1 MSYKQA
7 ENAAEQLSD
16 ICTVF
21 ASGLGAF
28 NALLSVLRISVR
40 MSARKGI
47 SCPTQDPN
55 CTRIVESLSSWNNSA
70 MGAYRLVDLPPVT
83 TAVAMVEEAV
93 HPFPTVDVPDHAHYT
108 IGAVILAVGITG
120 MLGNFLVIY
129 AFSRSR
135 TLRTPANLFIINLAI
150 TDFLMCATQAPIFF
164 TTSMHKR
171 WIFGEK
177 GCEVYAFCGAL
188 FGICS
193 MITLMVIAVDRYFV
207 ITRPLA
213 SIGVLSQKRA
223 LLILL
228 VAWTYSLGWSLPP
241 FFGWSAYVPEGLLTS
256 CTWDY
261 MTFTP
266 SVRAYTMLLFIF
278 VFFIPLIVIIY
289 CYFFIFR
296 SIRSTNEAVGKI
308 NGDNKR
314 DSMKRFQRLK
324 NEWKMAKIALIV
336 ILMYSEI
343 LTPYMNSVPAVIAK
357 ASAIHN
363 PIIYAITHPKY
374 RLAIAKYIPCLR
386 LLLCIHKRDLHSFNS
401 SLLSTRRST
410 VTSQSSDMSGRFR
423 RTSTGKSRLSSASDS
438 ESGWTDTEADL
449 SSISS
454 RPASRQVSCDI
465 SKDTTEV
472 TEFKP
477 CNSSSFKSKLKSH
490 DSGIFEKSSSDVDDV
505 SLAGLIQPERS
516 FTGAGD
522 NTDVPISRGAIGR
535 IPSIV
540 ITSESSSFLPS
551 SRSSHRSSRSVVST
565 AGSNAARRD
574 SRVAI
579 QQGAAHLATA
589 SDCTEPARPQYP

>member
-1 MSYKQA
+1 MS
-7 ENAAEQLSD
+7 
-16 ICTVF
+16 
-21 ASGLGAF
+21 GAVR
-28 NALLSVLRISVR
+28 SV
-40 MSARKGI
+40 RKGI

-55 CTRIVESLSSWNNSA
+55 CTRIVESLSSWNNSV
-70 MGAYRLVDLPPVT
+70 MSAYRLVDLPPT
-83 TAVAMVEEAV
+83 TTSVAMVEESV
-93 HPFPTVDVPDHAHYT
+93 YPFPTVDVPDHAHYT

-150 TDFLMCATQAPIFF
+150 TDFLMSPSRTVSYREVVSLIGKQVADLETNDTPN
-164 TTSMHKR
+164 SVPPVSP
-171 WIFGEK
+171 
-177 GCEVYAFCGAL
+177 GCELYAFCGAL

-207 ITRPLA
+207 ITAA
-213 SIGVLSQKRA
+213 SLHRCVVSEESSA
-223 LLILL
+223 DSSD
-228 VAWTYSLGWSLPP
+228 SLGLFTWLEPATLLWLES
-241 FFGWSAYVPEGLLTS
+241 FGTSALHSGSSMREHTNMRGFTNSAALDSDLCRIKVVSEDRGFQLKRDRLVKPGAYVPEGLLTS

-314 DSMKRFQRLK
+314 DSIKRFQRLK

-336 ILMYSEI
+336 ILM
-343 LTPYMNSVPAVIAK
+343 
-357 ASAIHN
+357 
-363 PIIYAITHPKY
+363 
-374 RLAIAKYIPCLR
+374 LAIAKYIPCLR
-386 LLLCIHKRDLHSFNS
+386 VLLCIPKHDLHSLHS
-401 SLLSTRRST
+401 SFMSTRRST
-410 VTSQSSDMSGRFR
+410 VTSQSSDMSGQLR

-449 SSISS
+449 SSMGS
-454 RPASRQVSCDI
+454 RPASRQVSCEI
-465 SKDTTEV
+465 SKDTAEIPD
-472 TEFKP
+472 FKP

-490 DSGIFEKSSSDVDDV
+490 DSGIFEKASD
-505 SLAGLIQPERS
+505 G
-516 FTGAGD
+516 
-522 NTDVPISRGAIGR
+522 TDVPISRGAIGR

-540 ITSESSSFLPS
+540 ITSESSTFLPSVRPSYRS
-551 SRSSHRSSRSVVST
+551 SRSSMSS
-565 AGSNAARRD
+565 AGANPPRRD
-574 SRVAI
+574 SPGGV
-579 QQGAAHLATA
+579 QQGAVHLSTAAETPESAHP
-589 SDCTEPARPQYP
+589 DNPRPQHL

>member
-1 MSYKQA
+1 MFH
-7 ENAAEQLSD
+7 
-16 ICTVF
+16 TVKN
-21 ASGLGAF
+21 SIK
-28 NALLSVLRISVR
+28 N
-40 MSARKGI
+40 
-47 SCPTQDPN
+47 
-55 CTRIVESLSSWNNSA
+55 IVEKIVRPENGCIVLVNKKWFTCFFSSELLINVRSC
-70 MGAYRLVDLPPVT
+70 VFK
-83 TAVAMVEEAV
+83 VAMVEESV
-93 HPFPTVDVPDHAHYT
+93 YPFPTVDVPDHAHYT

-177 GCEVYAFCGAL
+177 GCELYAFCGAL

-228 VAWTYSLGWSLPP
+228 IAWAYSLGWSLPP

-261 MTFTP
+261 VTFTP

-314 DSMKRFQRLK
+314 DSIKQFQRLK

-336 ILMYSEI
+336 ILMYVISWSPYSTVALTAFAGYSDM

-386 LLLCIHKRDLHSFNS
+386 VLLCVPKRDLHSLHS
-401 SLLSTRRST
+401 SFMSTRRST
-410 VTSQSSDMSGRFR
+410 VTSQSSDMSGQFR

-449 SSISS
+449 SSMSS

-465 SKDTTEV
+465 SKDTAEIPD
-472 TEFKP
+472 FKP
-477 CNSSSFKSKLKSH
+477 SNSSSFKSKLKSH
-490 DSGIFEKSSSDVDDV
+490 DSGIFEKVTSQAECFTYVASIK
-505 SLAGLIQPERS
+505 GL
-516 FTGAGD
+516 
-522 NTDVPISRGAIGR
+522 
-535 IPSIV
+535 
-540 ITSESSSFLPS
+540 
-551 SRSSHRSSRSVVST
+551 
-565 AGSNAARRD
+565 
-574 SRVAI
+574 
-579 QQGAAHLATA
+579 
-589 SDCTEPARPQYP
+589 

>member
-1 MSYKQA
+1 LSSKYQILCSTGYMMS
-7 ENAAEQLSD
+7 
-16 ICTVF
+16 
-21 ASGLGAF
+21 GAVR
-28 NALLSVLRISVR
+28 SV
-40 MSARKGI
+40 RKGI
-47 SCPTQDPN
+47 SCPTLDPN
-55 CTRIVESLSSWNNSA
+55 CTRIVESLSSWNNSV
-70 MGAYRLVDLPPVT
+70 MSAYRLVDLPPT
-83 TAVAMVEEAV
+83 TTSVAMVEESV
-93 HPFPTVDVPDHAHYT
+93 YPFPTVDVPDHAHYT

-177 GCEVYAFCGAL
+177 GCELYAFCGAL

-228 VAWTYSLGWSLPP
+228 IAWAYSLGWSLPP

-261 MTFTP
+261 VTFTP

-314 DSMKRFQRLK
+314 DTIKQFQRLK

-336 ILMYSEI
+336 ILMYVISWSPYSTVALTAFAGYSDM

-386 LLLCIHKRDLHSFNS
+386 VLLCVPKRDLHSLHS
-401 SLLSTRRST
+401 SFMSTRRST
-410 VTSQSSDMSGRFR
+410 VTSQSSDMSGQFR

-449 SSISS
+449 SSMSS

-465 SKDTTEV
+465 SKDTAEIPD
-472 TEFKP
+472 FKP
-477 CNSSSFKSKLKSH
+477 SNSSSFKSKLKSH
-490 DSGIFEKSSSDVDDV
+490 DSGIFEKVTSHAECITYVASIKGFNIFIPVTIKK
-505 SLAGLIQPERS
+505 LLCLI
-516 FTGAGD
+516 
-522 NTDVPISRGAIGR
+522 
-535 IPSIV
+535 
-540 ITSESSSFLPS
+540 FLEKHFFS
-551 SRSSHRSSRSVVST
+551 
-565 AGSNAARRD
+565 GFFD
-574 SRVAI
+574 
-579 QQGAAHLATA
+579 
-589 SDCTEPARPQYP
+589 E

>member
-1 MSYKQA
+1 M
-7 ENAAEQLSD
+7 
-16 ICTVF
+16 V
-21 ASGLGAF
+21 SGA
-28 NALLSVLRISVR
+28 VR
-40 MSARKGI
+40 SMRKGI

-55 CTRIVESLSSWNNSA
+55 CTRIVESLSSWNNSV
-70 MGAYRLVDLPPVT
+70 MSAYRLVDLPPAT
-83 TAVAMVEEAV
+83 TSVSQVAMVEKSV
-93 HPFPTVDVPDHAHYT
+93 YPFPTVDVPDHAHYT

-177 GCEVYAFCGAL
+177 GCELYAFCGAL

-228 VAWTYSLGWSLPP
+228 IAWVYSLGWSLPP

-266 SVRAYTMLLFIF
+266 SVRAYTMLLFTF

-314 DSMKRFQRLK
+314 DSIKRFQRLK

-336 ILMYSEI
+336 ILMYVISWSPYSTVALTAFAGYADM

-386 LLLCIHKRDLHSFNS
+386 VLLCVPKRDLHSYQS
-401 SLLSTRRST
+401 SLMSTRRST
-410 VTSQSSDMSGRFR
+410 VTSQSSDMSGQFR

-449 SSISS
+449 SSASS

-465 SKDTTEV
+465 SKDTAEIPD
-472 TEFKP
+472 FKP
-477 CNSSSFKSKLKSH
+477 CTSSSFKKLKSH
-490 DSGIFEKSSSDVDDV
+490 DSGIFEK
-505 SLAGLIQPERS
+505 
-516 FTGAGD
+516 AGD
-522 NTDVPISRGAIGR
+522 MTDMPVSRGAIGR

-540 ITSESSSFLPS
+540 VTSESSSLLPS
-551 SRSSHRSSRSVVST
+551 VRPSYRNSRSSMSSIG
-565 AGSNAARRD
+565 ANLPRRD
-574 SRVAI
+574 SRGGV
-579 QQGAAHLATA
+579 QQGAVLLSTAAATPEPAHL
-589 SDCTEPARPQYP
+589 DNPRPKHL

>member
-1 MSYKQA
+1 VMSG
-7 ENAAEQLSD
+7 
-16 ICTVF
+16 VVR
-21 ASGLGAF
+21 
-28 NALLSVLRISVR
+28 SV
-40 MSARKGI
+40 RKGI
-47 SCPTQDPN
+47 SCPTLDSN
-55 CTRIVESLSSWNNSA
+55 CTRIVESHSSWNNSV
-70 MGAYRLVDLPPVT
+70 MSAYRLVDLPPT
-83 TAVAMVEEAV
+83 TTSVAMVEESV
-93 HPFPTVDVPDHAHYT
+93 YPFPTVDVPDHAHYT
-108 IGAVILAVGITG
+108 IGAVILTVGITG

-177 GCEVYAFCGAL
+177 GCELYAFCGAL

-228 VAWTYSLGWSLPP
+228 IAWAYSLGWSLPP

-314 DSMKRFQRLK
+314 DSIKQFQRLK

-336 ILMYSEI
+336 ILMYVISWSPYSTVALTAFAGYSDM

-386 LLLCIHKRDLHSFNS
+386 VLLCVPKRDLHSLHS
-401 SLLSTRRST
+401 SFMSTRRST
-410 VTSQSSDMSGRFR
+410 ITSQSSDMSGQFR

-449 SSISS
+449 SSMSS

-465 SKDTTEV
+465 SKDTAEIPD
-472 TEFKP
+472 FKP

-490 DSGIFEKSSSDVDDV
+490 DSGIFEKSSSDVEDV
-505 SLAGLIQPERS
+505 SVVGLIQPDR
-516 FTGAGD
+516 TNPLAGD
-522 NTDVPISRGAIGR
+522 GTDMPISRGAIGR

-551 SRSSHRSSRSVVST
+551 VRPSYRSSRSSVSS
-565 AGSNAARRD
+565 AGANPPRRD
-574 SRVAI
+574 SRGGV
-579 QQGAAHLATA
+579 QQGAVHLSSAAETHESAHLL
-589 SDCTEPARPQYP
+589 DNPHPQYL

>member
-1 MSYKQA
+1 MSSSALRSEMKVSCS
-7 ENAAEQLSD
+7 AADPRCARVDTLSTRSHMELD
-16 ICTVF
+16 IHPAAT
-21 ASGLGAF
+21 
-28 NALLSVLRISVR
+28 
-40 MSARKGI
+40 
-47 SCPTQDPN
+47 
-55 CTRIVESLSSWNNSA
+55 
-70 MGAYRLVDLPPVT
+70 
-83 TAVAMVEEAV
+83 VAMVQNAV
-93 HPFPTVDVPDHAHYT
+93 QPFPTVDVPDHAHYT
-108 IGAVILAVGITG
+108 IGAVILVIGITG
-120 MLGNFLVIY
+120 IVGNFLVIY

-135 TLRTPANLFIINLAI
+135 TLRTPANMFIINLAVA
-150 TDFLMCATQAPIFF
+150 DFLMCVTQSPIFF

-177 GCEVYAFCGAL
+177 GCELYAFCGAL

-223 LLILL
+223 LLILTC
-228 VAWTYSLGWSLPP
+228 AWAYSLGWSLPP

-296 SIRSTNEAVGKI
+296 AIRITNQDVEKI
-308 NGDNKR
+308 NGNNTR
-314 DSMKRFQRLK
+314 DTIKRFHRLR
-324 NEWKMAKIALIV
+324 NEWKMAKVALIV
-336 ILMYSEI
+336 ILLYVISWSPYSTVALTAFAGYADM

-386 LLLCIHKRDLHSFNS
+386 VLLCIPERELLSVRSSFM
-401 SLLSTRRST
+401 STRRST
-410 VTSQSSDMSGRFR
+410 VTSQSSDISANLR

-449 SSISS
+449 SSMGS

-465 SKDTTEV
+465 SKDTAEFPD
-472 TEFKP
+472 FKP
-477 CNSSSFKSKLKSH
+477 GSSSSFKSKLRNH
-490 DSGIFEKSSSDVDDV
+490 DSGIFEKTSCDMEDV
-505 SLAGLIQPERS
+505 SLAYADRVFAS
-516 FTGAGD
+516 AGVHSSD
-522 NTDVPISRGAIGR
+522 GGMISRGMIGR

-540 ITSESSSFLPS
+540 ITSESSPFLTSVRSNCRNAHSGIS
-551 SRSSHRSSRSVVST
+551 SDN
-565 AGSNAARRD
+565 AG
-574 SRVAI
+574 VTTGGV
-579 QQGAAHLATA
+579 QQGAAVHSNTA
-589 SDCTEPARPQYP
+589 ESPAPAHSPGSVPPQ

>member
-1 MSYKQA
+1 MMS
-7 ENAAEQLSD
+7 
-16 ICTVF
+16 
-21 ASGLGAF
+21 GAVR
-28 NALLSVLRISVR
+28 SVK
-40 MSARKGI
+40 KGI

-70 MGAYRLVDLPPVT
+70 MSAYRLADLPT
-83 TAVAMVEEAV
+83 TTTSVAMVEESV
-93 HPFPTVDVPDHAHYT
+93 YPFPTVDVPDHAHYT

-135 TLRTPANLFIINLAI
+135 TLRTPANMFIINLAI

-177 GCEVYAFCGAL
+177 GCELYAFCGAL

-228 VAWTYSLGWSLPP
+228 IAWAYSLGWSLPP

-266 SVRAYTMLLFIF
+266 SVGAYTMLLFTF

-314 DSMKRFQRLK
+314 DSIRRFQRLK

-336 ILMYSEI
+336 ILMYVISWSPYSTVALTAFAGYADM

-374 RLAIAKYIPCLR
+374 RMAIAKYIPCLR
-386 LLLCIHKRDLHSFNS
+386 VLLCVPKHDLNSFNS
-401 SLLSTRRST
+401 SFISTRRST
-410 VTSQSSDMSGRFR
+410 VTSQSSDMSGQFC

-449 SSISS
+449 SSMSS
-454 RPASRQVSCDI
+454 RP
-465 SKDTTEV
+465 DTAEIPD
-472 TEFKP
+472 FKS

-490 DSGIFEKSSSDVDDV
+490 DSGIFEKSSLDVDDAPV
-505 SLAGLIQPERS
+505 VGLVHPDRTNPLAGD
-516 FTGAGD
+516 G
-522 NTDVPISRGAIGR
+522 TDMSISRGAIGR

-551 SRSSHRSSRSVVST
+551 VRPSYRSSRSSASS
-565 AGSNAARRD
+565 AGANPPRRD
-574 SRVAI
+574 SRGGV
-579 QQGAAHLATA
+579 QQGAVHLSTA
-589 SDCTEPARPQYP
+589 AKIPESAQLDNP

>member
-1 MSYKQA
+1 M
-7 ENAAEQLSD
+7 
-16 ICTVF
+16 
-21 ASGLGAF
+21 
-28 NALLSVLRISVR
+28 R
-40 MSARKGI
+40 
-47 SCPTQDPN
+47 
-55 CTRIVESLSSWNNSA
+55 
-70 MGAYRLVDLPPVT
+70 
-83 TAVAMVEEAV
+83 VAMMGESVS
-93 HPFPTVDVPDHAHYT
+93 PFPTVDVPDHAHYT

-120 MLGNFLVIY
+120 IVGNFLVIY

-177 GCEVYAFCGAL
+177 GCELYAFCGAL

-193 MITLMVIAVDRYFV
+193 MVTLMVIAVDRYFV

-213 SIGVLSQKRA
+213 SIGVLSEKRA
-223 LLILL
+223 FLILL
-228 VAWTYSLGWSLPP
+228 VAWAYSLGWSLPP

-266 SVRAYTMLLFIF
+266 SVRAYTMLLFTF
-278 VFFIPLIVIIY
+278 VFFIPLIVIIF
-289 CYFFIFR
+289 CYVFIFR
-296 SIRSTNEAVGKI
+296 SIRSTNEAVGKM

-314 DSMKRFQRLK
+314 DSIKRFQRMK

-336 ILMYSEI
+336 ILMYVISWSPYSTVALTAFAGYADI
-343 LTPYMNSVPAVIAK
+343 LTPYMNSVPALIAK

-386 LLLCIHKRDLHSFNS
+386 VLLCIPKRDLHSFHS
-401 SLLSTRRST
+401 SLISTRRST
-410 VTSQSSDMSGRFR
+410 VTSQSSDLSGPFG

-438 ESGWTDTEADL
+438 ESNWTDTEADL
-449 SSISS
+449 SSMGS

-465 SKDTTEV
+465 SKDTAELPDL
-472 TEFKP
+472 KP
-477 CNSSSFKSKLKSH
+477 YNSSSFKSKLKSH
-490 DSGIFEKSSSDVDDV
+490 DSGIFEKSSSHVDDV
-505 SLAGLIQPERS
+505 SVVGLSQPDHV
-516 FTGAGD
+516 FPVAAGD
-522 NTDVPISRGAIGR
+522 ITNVSVSRSTSGR

-540 ITSESSSFLPS
+540 ITSESSTLLPLVRPSYRNSHS
-551 SRSSHRSSRSVVST
+551 SLSSGSVG
-565 AGSNAARRD
+565 ANPLRRD
-574 SRVAI
+574 SQGGV
-579 QQGAAHLATA
+579 QQGVVYLSTA
-589 SDCTEPARPQYP
+589 PETPEHHHNNSS